1 MRTVTVPE
9 REKWD
14 PFVCLQYK
22 GLGSRIRRSKQI
34 GKILEVREMSAASV
48 IKEPPTLPSAVQARL
63 SGKLVSIFPLVGLLL
78 TQSLD
83 FPIFKMGGGVS
94 TTEPPQLV
102 ASLDRV

>member
-22 GLGSRIRRSKQI
+22 GLGSRNRRSKQI

-63 SGKLVSIFPLVGLLL
+63 SGKLVSIFPLVGLLP
-78 TQSLD
+78 D
-83 FPIFKMGGGVS
+83 FPIFKMGGGIS
-94 TTEPPQLV
+94 TTDPPQLV